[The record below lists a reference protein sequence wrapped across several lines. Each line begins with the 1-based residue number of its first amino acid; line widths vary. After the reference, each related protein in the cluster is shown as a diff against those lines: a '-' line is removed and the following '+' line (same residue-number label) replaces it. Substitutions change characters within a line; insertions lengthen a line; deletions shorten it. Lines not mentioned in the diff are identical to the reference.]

1 MNLAQQL
8 SRALAQSGS
17 FRRLEPQ
24 DLPTLMDWRNSQQS
38 VLRQQVPLTMEQ
50 QSEWWNNTVAPS
62 YSQERPSIVLLARD
76 RGQGMTS
83 YGGLTNVDWASLR
96 AEVSFLA
103 DSTLA
108 GDEVRYSQELL
119 ASLDF
124 YAELA
129 FKALEL
135 RRLHAETWS
144 FRRLHLKTLEE
155 FGFRLEGRLRKHVI
169 KNGTP
174 TDALLHGL
182 LVDDRTTV

>member
-1 MNLAQQL
+1 MSVAEQL
-8 SRALAQSGS
+8 SIVLAQSGG

-38 VLRQQVPLTMEQ
+38 VLRQQVPLTLEQ
-50 QSEWWNNTVAPS
+50 QFEWWNNSVAPS
-62 YSQERPSIVLLARD
+62 YSQERPSIVLVARD
-76 RGQGMTS
+76 RGHGMTS
-83 YGGLTNVDWASLR
+83 YGGLTNVDWDSLR

-103 DSTLA
+103 DSTLV

-119 ASLDF
+119 MSLEFFAD
-124 YAELA
+124 LA
-129 FKALEL
+129 FRVL
-135 RRLHAETWS
+135 RLQRLHTETWS
-144 FRRLHLKTLEE
+144 FRRQHLQTLEE

-182 LVDDRTTV
+182 LIDDRTSA